1 MQNKHRVF
9 IGLGTN
15 LGNRPWNLETALRR
29 LPPAVTVTAVSR
41 LYETA
46 PAYVLD
52 QPPFLNGVIQAET
65 GLSPADLLTALKQ
78 LEVSIGR
85 AKTVR
90 YGPRQIDLDILFYE
104 DQLVSLPHLQIPHPR
119 LQERGFVL
127 HPLADIAPDL
137 VHPKLGVTV
146 RQMLAALPAQD
157 GVLNIT
163 DWQPLAEKMV
173 MG

>member
-15 LGNRPWNLETALRR
+15 LGNRQQNLETALHR
-29 LPPAVTVTAVSR
+29 LPPAVTVLAVSR

-52 QPPFLNGVIQAET
+52 QPPFLNGVIRSET
-65 GLSPADLLTALKQ
+65 GLPPADLLAALKQ

-90 YGPRQIDLDILFYE
+90 YGPRQIDLDILFY
-104 DQLVSLPHLQIPHPR
+104 DDRIVRLPYLQIPHPR

-127 HPLADIAPDL
+127 HPLADIAPDF
-137 VHPKLGVTV
+137 VHPTLELTV
-146 RQMLAALPAQD
+146 RQMVAALPAQD

-163 DWQPLAEKMV
+163 DWQPLAEKTV
-173 MG
+173 AG